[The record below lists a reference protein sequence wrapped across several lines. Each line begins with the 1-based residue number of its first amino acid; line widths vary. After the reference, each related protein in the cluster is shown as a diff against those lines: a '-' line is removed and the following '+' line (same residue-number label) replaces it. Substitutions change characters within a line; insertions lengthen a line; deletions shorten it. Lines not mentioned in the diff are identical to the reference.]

1 MTSMKFNVQ
10 NTVHLLPVPFEIA
23 EVINGFLF
31 IQIENFIKKKKSE
44 ISQIIKQSSFTRKSI
59 YTEDELFW
67 DVQILSY
74 TILNTGYTNILMP
87 RLQSFQA
94 MNCGKCGNY
103 INMLR
108 YTKKK
113 GKNIMCSCHD
123 LIMYT

>member
-1 MTSMKFNVQ
+1 MTSIKFNVQ

-44 ISQIIKQSSFTRKSI
+44 ISQIIKQSSFTRNSI
-59 YTEDELFW
+59 
-67 DVQILSY
+67 
-74 TILNTGYTNILMP
+74 
-87 RLQSFQA
+87 LQTFQT

-103 INMLR
+103 INLSR